1 MNDADRF
8 LAALSGI
15 VGRRVTY
22 KKLTG
27 KEGVCAPSVNAVGSV
42 DAERMPL

>member
-8 LAALSGI
+8 IAMLSGI

-27 KEGVCAPSVNAVGSV
+27 KEGVCAPSVNAVASV
-42 DAERMPL
+42 DDERMPF